1 MASIQGDSRRGA
13 RRLAIAASGSPAG
26 ADFQFPS
33 RCLRK
38 AGTPPDTGL
47 ISRRPS
53 DLPIRRPQRSPR
65 SQAPWASGRS

>member
-33 RCLRK
+33 PLPKEGRYP
-38 AGTPPDTGL
+38 AGY
-47 ISRRPS
+47 RPY
-53 DLPIRRPQRSPR
+53 
-65 SQAPWASGRS
+65 